1 MILKLSFEYSRYFLI
16 VISFSPNFEGVDI
29 SNMYSAYY
37 TLLEVFSRMKV
48 GGGCDYE
55 ESSAVIV
62 DIVDFLRL

>member
-1 MILKLSFEYSRYFLI
+1 MISKLSFEYSRYFLI

-55 ESSAVIV
+55 ESSAITT
-62 DIVDFLRL
+62 DFIDFLRL

>member
-1 MILKLSFEYSRYFLI
+1 MISKLSFEYSRYFLI

-29 SNMYSAYY
+29 SNMYSVYY

-48 GGGCDYE
+48 GGGCYYE

-62 DIVDFLRL
+62 DFIDFLRL

>member
-1 MILKLSFEYSRYFLI
+1 MISKLSFEYSRYFLI

>member
-1 MILKLSFEYSRYFLI
+1 MI
-16 VISFSPNFEGVDI
+16 VIYFSPNFEGVDI

>member
-55 ESSAVIV
+55 ESSAVNTDFI
-62 DIVDFLRL
+62 DFLRL

>member
-37 TLLEVFSRMKV
+37 ILLEVFSRMKV

>member
-1 MILKLSFEYSRYFLI
+1 MISKLSFEYSRYFLI
-16 VISFSPNFEGVDI
+16 VIYFSPNFEGVDI

-55 ESSAVIV
+55 ESPAVNTDFI
-62 DIVDFLRL
+62 DFLWL

>member
-1 MILKLSFEYSRYFLI
+1 MLSKLSFEYSRYFLI
-16 VISFSPNFEGVDI
+16 VISLSPNFEGVDI

-55 ESSAVIV
+55 ESSAVIA
-62 DIVDFLRL
+62 DFINFLRL

>member
-29 SNMYSAYY
+29 SNMYSVYY

-48 GGGCDYE
+48 GGGCEYE
-55 ESSAVIV
+55 ESSAITA
-62 DIVDFLRL
+62 DYIDFLWL

>member
-1 MILKLSFEYSRYFLI
+1 MI
-16 VISFSPNFEGVDI
+16 VISFSPNFECVDI

-55 ESSAVIV
+55 ESSAVNTDFI
-62 DIVDFLRL
+62 DFLRL

>member
-1 MILKLSFEYSRYFLI
+1 MI

-37 TLLEVFSRMKV
+37 ILLEVFSRMKV

-55 ESSAVIV
+55 ESSSITT
-62 DIVDFLRL
+62 DFIDFLWL

>member
-1 MILKLSFEYSRYFLI
+1 MISKLSFKYSRYFLI
-16 VISFSPNFEGVDI
+16 DISFSPNFEGVDI

-48 GGGCDYE
+48 GKGCDYE

-62 DIVDFLRL
+62 DFTNFLWL

>member
-1 MILKLSFEYSRYFLI
+1 MISKLSFKYSRYFLI
-16 VISFSPNFEGVDI
+16 DISFSPNFEGVDI

-62 DIVDFLRL
+62 DFTNFLWL

>member
-1 MILKLSFEYSRYFLI
+1 MISKLSFEYSRYFLI

-29 SNMYSAYY
+29 SNMYSVYY

-55 ESSAVIV
+55 ESSSITT
-62 DIVDFLRL
+62 DFIDFLWL

>member
-1 MILKLSFEYSRYFLI
+1 MISKLSFEYSRYFLI

-55 ESSAVIV
+55 ESSAITA
-62 DIVDFLRL
+62 DFIDFLRL